1 MFSNRGPLEELQHR
15 DIIHIDIDS
24 DTYSING
31 EIINSEKIENKTDN
45 IEIFIEDNT
54 EILRCLDA
62 VSTDVCPKI
71 NSENLYDVVCD
82 NCENKEINYENIVWR
97 LIGDVNDVYEEE
109 MYGYSE
115 GYIHR
120 EESGGTL
127 INVDKKDKE
136 KKA

>member
-1 MFSNRGPLEELQHR
+1 MKSYSIGI
-15 DIIHIDIDS
+15 IIHIDIDS

-62 VSTDVCPKI
+62 VSTGMYVQNLI
-71 NSENLYDVVCD
+71 LRNLYDVVCD
-82 NCENKEINYENIVWR
+82 NCENKEINYENIVRR

-120 EESGGTL
+120 EESGGH
-127 INVDKKDKE
+127 
-136 KKA
+136 

>member
-62 VSTDVCPKI
+62 VSTDVCPKLI
-71 NSENLYDVVCD
+71 LRIYMMWSA
-82 NCENKEINYENIVWR
+82 IIVRIRR
-97 LIGDVNDVYEEE
+97 LI
-109 MYGYSE
+109 MR
-115 GYIHR
+115 ILC
-120 EESGGTL
+120 GGL
-127 INVDKKDKE
+127 L
-136 KKA
+136 AM

>member
-1 MFSNRGPLEELQHR
+1 MR
-15 DIIHIDIDS
+15 
-24 DTYSING
+24 
-31 EIINSEKIENKTDN
+31 
-45 IEIFIEDNT
+45 
-54 EILRCLDA
+54 
-62 VSTDVCPKI
+62 
-71 NSENLYDVVCD
+71 
-82 NCENKEINYENIVWR
+82 R